1 MGVKKGTCCS
11 LMVVLLVGCGYR
23 FGSGGKLP
31 GNPAT
36 VFVPVFR
43 NLTEE
48 PGIEAYYTE
57 ALRKEL
63 SHSGKEGGAL
73 SETRIDGE
81 IISVSSNPAIHLVD
95 KSGTQVLASYL
106 VSVAV
111 RISLFQGQKKLKQ
124 VEINNQE
131 DFLAP
136 QPDSQKELMVL
147 SVEANRRAAIRR
159 LAKYQMKEALRQLSN

>member
-1 MGVKKGTCCS
+1 MKNGICCS
-11 LMVVLLVGCGYR
+11 LVVMLLVGCGYR
-23 FGSGGKLP
+23 FGFSGKLP

-57 ALRKEL
+57 ALREEL
-63 SHSGKEGGAL
+63 SHSGKEGGEL
-73 SETRIDGE
+73 SEARIDGE
-81 IISVSSNPAIHLVD
+81 IISIVSNPAIHLVN
-95 KSGTQVLASYL
+95 KSGTVLASYL
-106 VSVAV
+106 VNVVV
-111 RISLFQGQKKLKQ
+111 RVSLFLGEEKLKQ
-124 VEINNQE
+124 IEINNQL

-136 QPDSQKELMVL
+136 QPNSPKQLNVL